1 MGYSGIFDT
10 HAHYDDAERYP
21 DVAAVLAAQR
31 ANGVEYIINN
41 ASDEKSSLAS
51 VKLAEGFDI
60 VYAAVGVHPEEAGK
74 VSDGWLDRIAELTKR
89 EKVVAIGEIGLD
101 YYWKEPSR
109 EIQKAAFE
117 AQIAL
122 ARELDMP
129 VEIHDRDA
137 HGDITEAVKRF
148 KPKGCLHR
156 FSGSPEMARE
166 IVKCGML
173 LGIGGALTY
182 KNSKKEIATV
192 AEIPLEFLLLETD
205 CPYLAPAQYRGTTCT
220 SDMLGVV
227 AERIAVIKGD
237 VTAQQVID
245 VTRENAKRLFRIK

>member
-1 MGYSGIFDT
+1 MSYSGIFDT
-10 HAHYDDAERYP
+10 HAHYDDAERFP
-21 DVAAVLAAQR
+21 DVAAVLTTQK

-51 VKLAEGFDI
+51 IKLSESFGF
-60 VYAAVGVHPEEAGK
+60 VYAAVGLHPEEAGK
-74 VSDGWLDRIAELTKR
+74 ASDGWLDRIADLTR
-89 EKVVAIGEIGLD
+89 RSKVVAIGEIGLD
-101 YYWKEPSR
+101 YHWQEPSR
-109 EIQKAAFE
+109 DIQNAAFE
-117 AQIAL
+117 AQLGL

-182 KNSKKEIATV
+182 KNSKKEAATV
-192 AEIPLEFLLLETD
+192 AEIPLEYLLLETD
-205 CPYLAPAQYRGTTCT
+205 CPYLAPAQYRGQTCT
-220 SDMLGVV
+220 SDMLGAV
-227 AERIAVIKGD
+227 AERIAEIKG
-237 VTAQQVID
+237 TSAQTVID
-245 VTRENAKRLFRIK
+245 VTRENAKKLFNIK